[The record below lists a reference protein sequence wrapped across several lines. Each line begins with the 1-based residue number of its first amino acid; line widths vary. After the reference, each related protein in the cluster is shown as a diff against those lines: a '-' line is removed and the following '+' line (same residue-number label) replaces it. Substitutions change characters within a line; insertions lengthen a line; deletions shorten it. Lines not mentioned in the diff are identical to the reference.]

1 MTEILP
7 PNRQQ
12 LAEFISNHET
22 IRRFE
27 ILFRMVGEDLPE
39 AIINNSESALA
50 AANNALAAVNSL
62 AAQVGND
69 LAAAEAR
76 TAYAL
81 ELAERLQRQIYEMRF
96 YIHAVQEQ

>member
-39 AIINNSESALA
+39 AIINNSEGALST
-50 AANNALAAVNSL
+50 ANNALALINAL
-62 AAQVGND
+62 AQSVGND
-69 LAAAEAR
+69 LAALEAKA
-76 TAYAL
+76 AYASD
-81 ELAERLQRQIYEMRF
+81 LAESLQKQIDGIRF
-96 YIHAVQEQ
+96 YIHAVNAT